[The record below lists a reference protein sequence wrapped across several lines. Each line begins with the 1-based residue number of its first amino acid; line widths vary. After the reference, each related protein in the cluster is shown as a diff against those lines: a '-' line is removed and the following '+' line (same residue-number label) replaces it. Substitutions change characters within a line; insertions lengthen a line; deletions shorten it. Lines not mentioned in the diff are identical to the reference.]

1 MAENAL
7 YKVAIIGCGR
17 RAAQHSTGL
26 KQDPRCKVVG
36 LADLNEEA
44 AKGLNQEFGFEAN
57 VYGDYKEM
65 LAKERPDLVISC
77 LWTGLHLPVFR
88 DCAEAGVKAYLSEK
102 PMAPTWGE
110 SVEMGRIAESTGCLL
125 AFCHQRRFAQ
135 GNRLVRE
142 WIKEGRIGDIQRL
155 DLYSPP
161 HLLDCGTHT
170 FDQAMSFMDETPA
183 RWVLGAVDTSEI
195 KTNFGIPAEI
205 MAVGTIVFQNGVRA
219 GFQIGG
225 PDKDLGSGVRVL
237 GTKGFIEVNWDGLC
251 QKAVSYDDPSWKPE
265 PVKSPPGEQM
275 SGVIRHIVDSLQNG
289 TECELSHVHALR
301 AAEIIYS
308 LYESVRRHARIEL
321 PLTGVTDHPFKT
333 MLEQGEFGTK

>member
-1 MAENAL
+1 MGENAL

-17 RAAQHSTGL
+17 RAAQHSAGL
-26 KQDPRCKVVG
+26 KHDPRCKVVG

-44 AKGLNQEFGFEAN
+44 AKSLNQEFGFGAA

-65 LAKERPDLVISC
+65 LAQERPDMVISC

-142 WIKEGRIGDIQRL
+142 WIKEGRFGKIERL
-155 DLYSPP
+155 DLYSPV

-170 FDQAMSFMDETPA
+170 FDQALSYMDETPA
-183 RWVLGAVDTSEI
+183 KWVLGAVDASET
-195 KTNFGIPAEI
+195 KSNFAIISEI
-205 MAVGTIVFQNGVRA
+205 MAVGVIVFQNGVRA
-219 GFQIGG
+219 SLQVGG
-225 PDKDLGSGVRVL
+225 PDKDMATGVRVL
-237 GTKGFIEVNWDGLC
+237 GTKGFIEVTWDGSFR
-251 QKAVSYDDPSWKPE
+251 KAVIFDDPNWKPD
-265 PVKSPPGEQM
+265 PVQSSSEEQM
-275 SGVIRHIVDSLQNG
+275 SGVIHHIVDSLQNG

-301 AAEIIYS
+301 AAEIIYA
-308 LYESVRRHARIEL
+308 LYESVRCHARVEL
-321 PLTGVTDHPFKT
+321 PLTGVTDHPFMT